1 MSDTIIAKV
10 FTYNPAVDA
19 EPRYVTYEVPFEP
32 DETTG
37 KMTAMQVLHHIYDND
52 TTMGYEYS
60 CISGLCGRC
69 SMMIDGKACLACWT
83 CVEPGEHTFEPLAG
97 FPVVRDLKVDKHAVY
112 DRYVATNLANQTVSP
127 VTQIKNIDYD
137 LYWETLERMNMCRE
151 CMCCYASCPALQEQG
166 LWETYAGPGALVQIA
181 QRHLD
186 PHDEADRVGQAV
198 FAGAW
203 NCMQCSSC
211 TAVCPSGIDVAGAIK
226 ILRDAAEERGMKA

>member
-1 MSDTIIAKV
+1 MSDTITAKV

-19 EPRYVTYEVPFEP
+19 EPRYETYEVPFEP

-37 KMTAMQVLHHIYDND
+37 KMTAMQVLHRIYDND
-52 TTMGYEYS
+52 ATVGYEYS
-60 CISGLCGRC
+60 CVSGLCGRC

-83 CVEPGEHTFEPLAG
+83 CVEPGEHVFEPLAG

-112 DRYVATNLANQTVSP
+112 DRYVATNVANQTVAP
-127 VTQIKNIDYD
+127 VARIKDIDYG

-166 LWETYAGPGALVQIA
+166 LWETYAGPGAMVQIA

-203 NCMQCSSC
+203 NCLQCGAC
-211 TAVCPSGIDVAGAIK
+211 TEVCPSGIDVAGAIK
-226 ILRDAAEERGMKA
+226 LLRDAAEERGLKG